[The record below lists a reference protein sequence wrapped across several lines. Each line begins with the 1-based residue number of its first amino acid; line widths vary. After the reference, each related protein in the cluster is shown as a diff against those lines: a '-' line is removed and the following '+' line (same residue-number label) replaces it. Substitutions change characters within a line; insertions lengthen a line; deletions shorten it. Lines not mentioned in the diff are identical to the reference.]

1 METRD
6 TEQKEIT
13 EKFINQAIEGHRAMH
28 LNWKRIPGFNVSVL
42 EKDAVNRSCFYTL
55 SMAVIFQGE
64 KIVDVGDNQYQYGG
78 GSMIVTSV
86 EVPTS
91 YRILNASP
99 ERPFVSASNETPT
112 ALCWPKSWERS
123 RERKSFRRLK
133 TAMLFALPRQ
143 PVPNF
148 RLLFKTSSSRR
159 TS

>member
-13 EKFINQAIEGHRAMH
+13 EKFINQAIEGHRAH
-28 LNWKRIPGFNVSVL
+28 DLNWKRIPGFNVSVL

-99 ERPFVSASNETPT
+99 ERPFVICLHETRPRFAGRNHGRDLGKERVSA
-112 ALCWPKSWERS
+112 
-123 RERKSFRRLK
+123 F
-133 TAMLFALPRQ
+133 
-143 PVPNF
+143 
-148 RLLFKTSSSRR
+148 
-159 TS
+159 